1 LKSKI
6 LFIVFLLFTISNAN
20 NKQFILLHDG
30 LIDKRAQEKI
40 NQIGA
45 EVKKRLD
52 KNIYLHIIENN
63 GIKLSLPRKERIKQ
77 MRLYDKQI
85 ISKLPSK
92 NNYAVLVLSIDQM
105 YANILLSSN
114 LKNIIDKDDI
124 LDGYVIPL
132 LASKDKNT
140 LMAKVS
146 ASVLNGYAQ
155 IADSLAE
162 NKNIKL
168 NSSIGSSGKT
178 AGTIWRVFIYFL
190 VVVGIVS
197 YFFIILRQRKT
208 KI

>member
-1 LKSKI
+1 MTI
-6 LFIVFLLFTISNAN
+6 LSLSEIYAN
-20 NKQFILLHDG
+20 QFILLHDG
-30 LIDKRAQEKI
+30 LVDKRVQDKVQE
-40 NQIGA
+40 IGN
-45 EVKKRLD
+45 EVKQKLGVHIYVFTMQNNNLNMNLPMEKKIKKIREFD
-52 KNIYLHIIENN
+52 KKI
-63 GIKLSLPRKERIKQ
+63 LSQIDTKQ
-77 MRLYDKQI
+77 DYI
-85 ISKLPSK
+85 
-92 NNYAVLVLSIDQM
+92 VLVLALQQV
-105 YANILLSSN
+105 YANILSSPK
-114 LKNIIDKDDI
+114 LKDIIDKDDI